1 MKFKFTILTV
11 VKNDKKKIE
20 KTIKSVQEQT
30 FKNFE
35 YIVIDGNS
43 NDGTFFKIKKLYSA
57 KKFKIIRRKDISYY
71 DSLNFG
77 IKLSKGKFI

>member
-11 VKNDKKKIE
+11 VKNDKKNR

-43 NDGTFFKIKKLYSA
+43 NDGTFFLKSK
-57 KKFKIIRRKDISYY
+57 
-71 DSLNFG
+71 NF
-77 IKLSKGKFI
+77 IQ